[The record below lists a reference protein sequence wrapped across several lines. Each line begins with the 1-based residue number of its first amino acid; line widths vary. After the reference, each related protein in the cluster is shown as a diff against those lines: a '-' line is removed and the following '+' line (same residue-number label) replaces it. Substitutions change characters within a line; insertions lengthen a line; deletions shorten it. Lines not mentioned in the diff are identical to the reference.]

1 MNFQPNE
8 KGYWG
13 EFGGRFVPETLMSPL
28 EELTS
33 AYFAIRD
40 DAEFQAEFLNLLQDF
55 SGRPTPLF
63 YAKRLSETLGG
74 AKIYLKR
81 EDLGHTGSHK
91 INNALGQVLLARK
104 MGKKRIIAETGAGQ
118 HGVATATV
126 CALFGLECVVYM
138 GTEDM
143 RRQELNVFRMRL
155 LGAEVRGVDSGS
167 RTLKDAINE
176 ALRDWVTNVDS
187 TYYLLG
193 SALGPHP
200 YPVMV
205 RDFQSVIGRESREQI
220 LQKEGRL
227 PNLLVACVGGGS
239 NSIGL
244 FHPFLNDENV
254 RMIGVEAGGK
264 GSALGEHAAR
274 FMDGGKVGVL
284 QGTKSYLLQ
293 DERGNISL
301 THSISAGLDY
311 ASIGPEHAF
320 LHDLGRVEYV
330 SASDDEALA
339 AFQQLSE
346 ITGIIPALETSH
358 GIAHAIKIAPQMS
371 PNEIMI
377 VNVSGRGD
385 KDVNT
390 VQDELGKNLVSN

>member
-1 MNFQPNE
+1 MDFEPNE
-8 KGYWG
+8 RGYWG

-28 EELTS
+28 EELTD
-33 AYFAIRD
+33 AYFSVRD
-40 DAEFQAEFLNLLQDF
+40 DAGFQAEFLHLLKDF

-63 YAKRLSETLGG
+63 HARRLSEILGG
-74 AKIYLKR
+74 AQVFLKR

-91 INNALGQVLLARK
+91 INNAIGQVLLARR
-104 MGKKRIIAETGAGQ
+104 MGKKRVIAETGAGQ

-126 CALFGLECVVYM
+126 CALFGLDCVVYM

-143 RRQELNVFRMRL
+143 RRQELNVFRMQL

-176 ALRDWVTNVDS
+176 ALRDWVTNVET

-200 YPVMV
+200 YPLMV
-205 RDFQSVIGRESREQI
+205 RDFQSVIGREAREQI
-220 LQKEGRL
+220 LEQTGSL
-227 PNLLVACVGGGS
+227 PDLLIACVGGGS

-244 FHPFLNDENV
+244 FHPFLNDESV
-254 RMIGVEAGGK
+254 KMIGVEAGGR
-264 GSALGEHAAR
+264 GSGLGDHAAR
-274 FMDGGKVGVL
+274 FMDGGRVGVL

-293 DERGNISL
+293 DPNGQIAL
-301 THSISAGLDY
+301 THSVSAGLDY

-330 SASDDEALA
+330 SASDNEALA
-339 AFQQLSE
+339 AFQTLSRTE
-346 ITGIIPALETSH
+346 GIIPALESSH
-358 GIAHAIKIAPQMS
+358 AIAQVIKIAPQMS
-371 PNEIMI
+371 PARNLI
-377 VNVSGRGD
+377 VNLSGRGD
-385 KDVNT
+385 KDVSQ
-390 VQDELGKNLVSN
+390 VREMIG